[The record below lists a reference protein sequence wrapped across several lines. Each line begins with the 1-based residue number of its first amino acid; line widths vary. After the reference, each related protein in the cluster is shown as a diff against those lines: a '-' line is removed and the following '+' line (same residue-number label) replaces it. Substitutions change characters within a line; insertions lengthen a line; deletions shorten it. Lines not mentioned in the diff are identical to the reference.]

1 MDFATLNKQR
11 KFTLIA
17 AVVGVISIFLPWI
30 SVSGL
35 GISMSENGFHSY
47 GVMVLIGFI
56 GAVILSI
63 MGDQTKPLDK
73 TMWFVA
79 LIAGAIAL
87 IFTLL
92 FMTNLSGDTLGAAG
106 FGFGIWISILASVG
120 VLASAWMFRS
130 PEDSL
135 QGGFESLKSKVAD
148 ATNSNTSGTSNTA
161 GTNSTAGISKV
172 AELERLLKLR
182 EEGKISEEEYQE
194 MKAKL

>member
-17 AVVGVISIFLPWI
+17 AIVGIISIFLPWI
-30 SVSGL
+30 AVSGL
-35 GISMSENGFHSY
+35 GISMSENGLHSY
-47 GVMVLIGFI
+47 GVMVFIGFI
-56 GAVILSI
+56 GAVILTI

-73 TMWFVA
+73 TTWFVE

-92 FMTNLSGDTLGAAG
+92 FMTNLSGDTFGAAG
-106 FGFGIWISILASVG
+106 FGIGIWISVLAAIG
-120 VLASAWMFRS
+120 ILASAWLFKS

-135 QGGFESLKSKVAD
+135 QDGFENLKSKVIT
-148 ATNSNTSGTSNTA
+148 ATSQNTSATSSNA
-161 GTNSTAGISKV
+161 GTGKV
-172 AELERLLKLR
+172 AELEKLIKLK

-194 MKAKL
+194 MKSKIL